1 MKYFIALFYLV
12 GSIYAQCNA
21 DNWEKFY
28 NSDCHDMEGCYLEGA
43 AWINANLENANLQNA
58 DLTDAFLGGANL
70 SGANLKMLNLREPHL

>member
-28 NSDCHDMEGCYLEGA
+28 NSDSHDMESLARVHRVVTSPGA
-43 AWINANLENANLQNA
+43 IHSAV
-58 DLTDAFLGGANL
+58 L
-70 SGANLKMLNLREPHL
+70 SIL